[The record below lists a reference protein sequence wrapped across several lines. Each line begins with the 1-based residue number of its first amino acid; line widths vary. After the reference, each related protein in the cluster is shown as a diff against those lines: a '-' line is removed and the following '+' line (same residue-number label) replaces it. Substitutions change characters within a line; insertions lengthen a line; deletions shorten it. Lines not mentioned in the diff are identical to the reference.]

1 VQVGGSGKLGGMPN
15 ITVDQLLT
23 EAKRLAGQTTAAEQS
38 AITIFAALLIAD
50 AINREAAA
58 ICQAISSHR

>member
-1 VQVGGSGKLGGMPN
+1 MPEFN
-15 ITVDQLLT
+15 TADELLV
-23 EAKRLAGQTTAAEQS
+23 EAKRLAEQTTTADQN

-50 AINREAAA
+50 AINRETVG